1 MARKRRWRDQRKCE
15 TSKKSCIT
23 SDFIH
28 NPLKAIISSTRE
40 KPAHWFIFSST
51 LKAQSEFSKKLPE
64 TRGQVKSLNCL
75 LTVQTTLLF
84 DTVAIMSLKNLVD
97 YLYSLFKLQTT
108 NFKFSYIFQWS
119 GRGVP
124 HAILTLIISFLTI
137 EKQNMINDI
146 LHSLPSTS
154 PHIFKFC
161 TFATYGL

>member
-1 MARKRRWRDQRKCE
+1 MKMTLCVGKRVWANHDCFNLIGWECGAEKEVARPTQMWNFQ
-15 TSKKSCIT
+15 KKLY
-23 SDFIH
+23 
-28 NPLKAIISSTRE
+28 NKWLQP

-51 LKAQSEFSKKLPE
+51 LIAQSGFSKKLPE

-146 LHSLPSTS
+146 LHSLPVN
-154 PHIFKFC
+154 
-161 TFATYGL
+161 